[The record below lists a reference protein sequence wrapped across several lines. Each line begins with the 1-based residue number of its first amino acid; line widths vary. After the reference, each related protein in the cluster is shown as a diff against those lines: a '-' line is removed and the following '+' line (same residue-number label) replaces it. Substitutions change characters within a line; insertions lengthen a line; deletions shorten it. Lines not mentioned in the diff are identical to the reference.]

1 MELVAKFPQKQADIA
16 AATPATDLRR
26 CCVKESEM
34 RLFRWILTP
43 AVALA
48 CCACGGS
55 SNSPS
60 TPTPTPTGTVVS
72 IVSGSSNLTTTAYSP
87 NPVNVSVGGT
97 VTWTNNDNTAHT
109 STANGGAFDS
119 GTIAPGASVSRT
131 FPTAG
136 SFPYHCTLHP
146 GMVGTVNVQ

>member
-1 MELVAKFPQKQADIA
+1 
-16 AATPATDLRR
+16 
-26 CCVKESEM
+26 M
-34 RLFRWILTP
+34 RAFRWILTP
-43 AVALA
+43 AIALA
-48 CCACGGS
+48 CCACSGS

-60 TPTPTPTGTVVS
+60 TPTPTGTVVS

-87 NPVNVSVGGT
+87 NPVSVSVGGT
-97 VTWTNNDNTAHT
+97 VTWMNNDNTAHT

-119 GTIAPGASVSRT
+119 GTIAPGASFSRT
-131 FPTAG
+131 FPAAG

>member
-1 MELVAKFPQKQADIA
+1 
-16 AATPATDLRR
+16 
-26 CCVKESEM
+26 M

-55 SNSPS
+55 SSSPS
-60 TPTPTPTGTVVS
+60 TPTPTPTGTLVS

-87 NPVNVSVGGT
+87 NPVTVSVGGT
-97 VTWTNNDNTAHT
+97 VTWMNNDNTAHT

-119 GTIAPGASVSRT
+119 ATIAPGATFSRT

-136 SFPYHCTLHP
+136 SFPYHCSVHP